1 MHDQNSKSAS
11 GFTTFLKS
19 PDKTLF
25 WISGKAGSG
34 KSTLVKF
41 LVTSPRAELVIQTA
55 IPDALVLSHFI
66 WAAGVDPMQRQIK
79 GILCNLLYQC
89 LQNNQA
95 LSNAILQAFPA
106 AKTKESYAD
115 WPNKHLELALRFAIE
130 SSTPGVC
137 IFLDGLD
144 EIDPGPTDGQFE
156 LVELVEL
163 VRRLCGFVGY
173 RGKVCVSSRPEVVLR
188 GHLAGYST
196 LRVQDLTALAIRKY
210 VTDKLQQYI
219 PPAAGDTFG
228 RGKIIDSLCS
238 KAEGVFLWASL
249 AVKSIGTGIL
259 GGDSRTDLAARLD
272 ALPGNLQQLYRE
284 MWMRLNEDEVIYR
297 KDAAFFLNSLLDSSS
312 DIYDVGLNSPTL
324 VAATSAL
331 TVLQVTIAFDT
342 KLADS
347 ILGDSISISPESVAK
362 RCREM
367 AIRLETRCA
376 GLVEVSPGTGALS
389 FIHRSAKQFSCG
401 HTRPARNTTRGQ
413 KEPTRSRIQL
423 GQVRT
428 GSTPATTFTNTQA
441 RLGRAMGAPT

>member
-55 IPDALVLSHFI
+55 IPDALVLSRFI

-106 AKTKESYAD
+106 AKTKEPYAD
-115 WPNKHLELALRFAIE
+115 WPNKHLELSLLFEIE

-137 IFLDGLD
+137 IFFDGLD
-144 EIDPGPTDGQFE
+144 EIDPGPTDDGQF
-156 LVELVEL
+156 ELVEL

-196 LRVQDLTALAIRKY
+196 LRVQDLTASAIRKY

-219 PPAAGDTFG
+219 PPAADDTFD
-228 RGKIIDSLCS
+228 RNEIINPLCS

-272 ALPGNLQQLYRE
+272 ALLGNLQQLYRE
-284 MWMRLNEDEVIYR
+284 MWMLLNEDEVIYR
-297 KDAAFFLNSLLDSSS
+297 KDPAFFSQLL
-312 DIYDVGLNSPTL
+312 VG
-324 VAATSAL
+324 
-331 TVLQVTIAFDT
+331 FF
-342 KLADS
+342 
-347 ILGDSISISPESVAK
+347 K
-362 RCREM
+362 RHLRRRAEFSNTCRRNERPHC
-367 AIRLETRCA
+367 APSHYRIRYKA
-376 GLVEVSPGTGALS
+376 GG
-389 FIHRSAKQFSCG
+389 F
-401 HTRPARNTTRGQ
+401 HTW
-413 KEPTRSRIQL
+413 
-423 GQVRT
+423 
-428 GSTPATTFTNTQA
+428 
-441 RLGRAMGAPT
+441 RLYFNFPRKCR